1 MSSCGCAPGLP
12 CGCCQ
17 GVQVLTPM
25 TVVNRPGLPAITYR
39 VGTQGTFLETMKAR
53 LSSADYPALAGLRT
67 REASDPAI
75 ALLDAWACVGDVLT
89 FYQERIANEGYL
101 RTATERRSVLEL
113 ANLVGYRLRP
123 GVSASVYF
131 AYTLENNSLP
141 VTIPAGS
148 KAQSIPDPG
157 ETAQTFETAE
167 DFEAHLEWNL
177 LKPRPSLPQ
186 NIQYNYTESSL
197 TTDTVYFSGTATKL
211 KPGDGLLFDFS
222 GTRLLRHVKAVNEDF
237 TAQNTQ
243 VILQEAGAPLTTSAM
258 GLSGKTS
265 AGPTSGNA
273 SAAAGM
279 SSAHGDDNK
288 DPIALDA
295 LTFLAPSLSVPATP
309 QLASAANLAR
319 NVAQVFNASADVH
332 PQLLSQF
339 YPLAASY
346 FYQAWAV
353 SFLNYAYSPLTA
365 VYAMRVTANLF
376 GASAGLHG
384 TYSAATLTTAA
395 LFQGFSEWTVDG
407 EGEDYLFLDAYYG
420 RIASK
425 SLVAIYTATGTY
437 VYSTVQSNSEVPRSA
452 YGLNGKSSRI
462 DLTPAGSW
470 KPGFTGTIA
479 DLRKTLVYAGAEK
492 LDLTLQPITDDV
504 KGAQITLDALY
515 SDFKAGRWVI
525 VSGERTDIQAGAG
538 NTLPGLVGT
547 ELAMISG
554 VLQDVDLTLAGDT
567 VHTTLAL
574 AKPLAY
580 TYKRAT
586 VGIFGNVVKATH
598 GETRNEVLGG
608 GNAGPLQT
616 FVLKQPPLTY
626 VSASTVDG
634 IASTLQ
640 VRVNEVLWH
649 EAKGLA
655 GLGPKDRAYLT
666 RTDNDGKTSV
676 IFGTGAQGLRPSTG
690 LENIAAVYRNGIGKP
705 GNVKASQITLLASK
719 PLGVKA
725 VVNPLRASGG
735 ADKDTRD
742 QARLNAPLATLSLD
756 RLVSVQDYADFA
768 KTFGGIGKA
777 SARKLTDGI
786 RQLVEITIAGADDI
800 PIDKSSD
807 LYANIVKAFMTYG
820 DPFQPIRVDV
830 RELQLLVINA
840 SVKVQ
845 PDYLWVNVKPKIQAA
860 LLDAFGFEKRELAQ
874 PVYLSEVIQTIQGI
888 QGVAYVDVDVLDSV
902 PEGVTADDLAKL
914 GTQLQAPDQPHVRI
928 TSSAAWVDRTQTD
941 PDKRIRAA
949 QLAIL
954 SPDVPDTL
962 NLKEL
967 T

>member
-1 MSSCGCAPGLP
+1 MSNCGCAPGLP

-25 TVVNRPGLPAITYR
+25 TVVNRPGLPAIAFR

-53 LSSADYPALAGLRT
+53 LSSADHPALAGLRT
-67 REASDPAI
+67 REASDPAV

-157 ETAQTFETAE
+157 ETAQTFESAE
-167 DFEAHLEWNL
+167 DIDAHVEWNL

-186 NIQYNYTESSL
+186 NIQYNYTKSAL
-197 TTDTVYFSGTATKL
+197 TTDTIYFSGTATKL

-222 GTRLLRHVKAVNEDF
+222 GTRILRHVKAVNEDF
-237 TAQNTQ
+237 TARNTQ
-243 VILQEAGAPLTTSAM
+243 VLLQEAGAPLSTSTMAPSGSAEGSQSPGDATTMPMRASTK
-258 GLSGKTS
+258 GDGNND
-265 AGPTSGNA
+265 GPS
-273 SAAAGM
+273 
-279 SSAHGDDNK
+279 
-288 DPIALDA
+288 IALDA

-339 YPLAASY
+339 YPLAAAY

-353 SFLNYAYSPLTA
+353 SFLNFAFSPLTA
-365 VYAMRVTANLF
+365 VYAMRVVANAFGYTANKTPNF
-376 GASAGLHG
+376 DGNNKVTTQSDWAPSGE
-384 TYSAATLTTAA
+384 AADL
-395 LFQGFSEWTVDG
+395 
-407 EGEDYLFLDAYYG
+407 LFLDNFYG
-420 RIASK
+420 SIANGSPI
-425 SLVAIYTATGTY
+425 AIFNSGGTY
-437 VYSTVQSNSEVPRSA
+437 VYPTVQTHTEVARSA
-452 YGLNGKSSRI
+452 YGLNGKSSKL
-462 DLTPAGSW
+462 DLVPGVWS
-470 KPGFTGTIA
+470 GFTGTTI
-479 DLRKTLVYAGAEK
+479 DGLRKTLIYAGAEK
-492 LDLTLQPITDDV
+492 LDLALQPITDDV
-504 KGAQITLDALY
+504 KGARITLDALY

-525 VSGERTDIQAGAG
+525 VSGERTDIQAGVG

-580 TYKRAT
+580 TYKRDT
-586 VGIFGNVVKATH
+586 VGIYGNVVKATH

-608 GNAGPLQT
+608 GNAGALQS
-616 FVLKQPPLTY
+616 FVLKQPPLTF
-626 VSASTVDG
+626 VSAASVDG

-649 EAKGLA
+649 ETKGLA

-666 RTDNDGKTSV
+666 RTDDDGKTSV
-676 IFGTGAQGLRPSTG
+676 IFGTGDQGLRPPTG

-705 GNVKASQITLLASK
+705 GNVKAGQITLLTSK

-735 ADKDTRD
+735 ADQDTRD
-742 QARLNAPLATLSLD
+742 QARWNAPLATLSLD

-768 KTFGGIGKA
+768 RTFGGIGKA
-777 SARKLTDGI
+777 SARKLTDGV
-786 RQLVEITIAGADDI
+786 RQLVEITIAGVADI
-800 PIDKSSD
+800 PIDRSSD
-807 LYANIVKAFMTYG
+807 LYANIVKALNTYG
-820 DPFQPIRVDV
+820 DPYQPIRVDV

-840 SVKVQ
+840 NVKVQ
-845 PDYLWVNVKPKIQAA
+845 PDYLWVNVKPKVQAA
-860 LLDAFGFEKRELAQ
+860 MLEAFGFERRDLAQ

-888 QGVAYVDVDVLDSV
+888 EGVAYVDVDVLDSV

-914 GTQLQAPDQPHVRI
+914 STQLQNPDQPHARI
-928 TSSAAWVDRTQTD
+928 PARAAWVDPTQVD

-949 QLAIL
+949 QLTIL
-954 SPDVPDTL
+954 SPNVPDTL

>member
-167 DFEAHLEWNL
+167 DFDAHVEWNL

-186 NIQYNYTESSL
+186 NIQYNYTESSI
-197 TTDTVYFSGTATKL
+197 TTDTVYFNGTATKL

-222 GTRLLRHVKAVNEDF
+222 GTRILRHVKAVNEDF
-237 TAQNTQ
+237 TARNTQ
-243 VILQEAGAPLTTSAM
+243 VILQEVGAPLTTSAM
-258 GLSGKTS
+258 GPSGTTS
-265 AGPTSGNA
+265 AGLTSGNA
-273 SAAAGM
+273 SVASGM
-279 SSAHGDDNK
+279 ASAHGDGNK

-295 LTFLAPSLSVPATP
+295 LTFLAPSLSLPATP

-353 SFLNYAYSPLTA
+353 SFLNYAFSSLTA
-365 VYAMRVTANLF
+365 VYAMRVVANPFGYTANKTPNF
-376 GASAGLHG
+376 DNNNKVTTQSDWGPSGE
-384 TYSAATLTTAA
+384 AADL
-395 LFQGFSEWTVDG
+395 
-407 EGEDYLFLDAYYG
+407 LFLDNFYG
-420 RIASK
+420 SIANGSP
-425 SLVAIYTATGTY
+425 LAIFRADGTY
-437 VYSTVQSNSEVPRSA
+437 VYPTVQTHTAVARSA
-452 YGLNGKSSRI
+452 YGFNGKSSKL
-462 DLTPAGSW
+462 DLVHGVWS
-470 KPGFTGTIA
+470 GFTGATIG

-492 LDLTLQPITDDV
+492 LDLGLQPITDDV

-580 TYKRAT
+580 TYKRDS
-586 VGIFGNVVKATH
+586 VGIYGNVVKATH
-598 GETRNEVLGG
+598 GETRNEALGG

-676 IFGTGAQGLRPSTG
+676 IFGTGAQGLRPPTG

-735 ADKDTRD
+735 ADTDTRD
-742 QARLNAPLATLSLD
+742 
-756 RLVSVQDYADFA
+756 
-768 KTFGGIGKA
+768 
-777 SARKLTDGI
+777 
-786 RQLVEITIAGADDI
+786 
-800 PIDKSSD
+800 
-807 LYANIVKAFMTYG
+807 
-820 DPFQPIRVDV
+820 
-830 RELQLLVINA
+830 
-840 SVKVQ
+840 
-845 PDYLWVNVKPKIQAA
+845 
-860 LLDAFGFEKRELAQ
+860 
-874 PVYLSEVIQTIQGI
+874 
-888 QGVAYVDVDVLDSV
+888 
-902 PEGVTADDLAKL
+902 
-914 GTQLQAPDQPHVRI
+914 
-928 TSSAAWVDRTQTD
+928 
-941 PDKRIRAA
+941 
-949 QLAIL
+949 
-954 SPDVPDTL
+954 
-962 NLKEL
+962 
-967 T
+967 